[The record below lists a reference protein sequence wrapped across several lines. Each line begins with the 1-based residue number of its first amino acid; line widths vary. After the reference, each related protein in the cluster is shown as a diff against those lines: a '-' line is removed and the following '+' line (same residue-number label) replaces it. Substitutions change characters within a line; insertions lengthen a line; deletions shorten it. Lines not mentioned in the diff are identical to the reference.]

1 MRTKIILICLM
12 ATISLHAQ
20 NFHKENL
27 VGKKWK
33 IDNLGSCIEF
43 SETKIDFWL
52 GTKHGSSLMCEND
65 YYLSE
70 NIDSVFDKQKIGRL
84 QTGRYIIV
92 YENLKQKKKI
102 VPKISVFEIIDLTP
116 TKLQIRSKENDKI
129 LIFYNLPDEEVPT
142 NAKFRPDIR

>member
-116 TKLQIRSKENDKI
+116 TLLLLRSGDKTYD
-129 LIFYNLPDEEVPT
+129 FYNLPDEEVPMR
-142 NAKFRPDIR
+142 AKFRPDIR